1 MNVGESIVAQ
11 IDPVPNYDHRLAQW
25 VTLYLQTKDPEFF
38 PFAREFDE
46 QQKRAF
52 VYSLRVGL
60 ADLQDSGSARKT
72 SATGYI
78 MTDTLLHQIVHEWAS
93 AHGNWPASADPANPD
108 GLIGW
113 LRERNRS

>member
-1 MNVGESIVAQ
+1 MAQ

-38 PFAREFDE
+38 PFARDFDE